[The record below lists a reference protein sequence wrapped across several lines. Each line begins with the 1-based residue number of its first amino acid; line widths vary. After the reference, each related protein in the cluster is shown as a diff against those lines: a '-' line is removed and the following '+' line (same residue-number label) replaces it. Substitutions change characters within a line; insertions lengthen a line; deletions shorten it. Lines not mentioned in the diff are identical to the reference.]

1 VPRRAKYLLIVIA
14 LAFAALPAA
23 FIVTFLIYPLW
34 SWIEVTYGIESV
46 GHSGPAD
53 WCFEVIYA
61 ILLALSLA
69 VLWRNK
75 GRKPE

>member
-1 VPRRAKYLLIVIA
+1 VPRWARYLLIVFA
-14 LAFAALPAA
+14 LAFAALPAS
-23 FIVTFLIYPLW
+23 FIVTFLLYPFW